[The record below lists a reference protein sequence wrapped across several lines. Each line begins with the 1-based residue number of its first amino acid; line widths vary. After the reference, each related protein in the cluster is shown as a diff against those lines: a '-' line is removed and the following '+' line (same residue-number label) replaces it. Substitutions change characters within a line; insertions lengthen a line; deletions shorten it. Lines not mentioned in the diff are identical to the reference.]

1 MTDMTTQLLSLPIDA
16 FRDPALRDA
25 GDLAVFASV
34 NEAVASLRPDEP
46 VQCLFPAALRA
57 NARAFLGQFP
67 GKTLYA
73 VKVNPDRRVL
83 QTLHAAGVRHFDVA
97 SLGEVELVHSLFPN
111 ARMSFM
117 HPVKS
122 RRAIATAFRLGVR
135 DFVVDSESE
144 IIKILEETGAARRVN
159 LFVRIALP
167 KGSAAYDLSGKFGA
181 EHDEA
186 VTLLRQAR
194 RVSHKLGLCFHVGSQ
209 CMEPESYRTA
219 IERAR
224 AIVTDAGVKLDV
236 LDVGGGFPIAYP
248 DMTPPPFAD
257 YMDVIRQAVADNG
270 FANTELWCE
279 PGRGLAGTGGV
290 VIAKVEHRRGDKL
303 YLNDGT
309 YGSLFDAGNG
319 LGWRYPVRLIRPD
332 AAPVKAD
339 VPQPSEVLAPF
350 SFFGPTCDNIDF
362 MKGPFHLPED
372 VREGDWIEIG
382 QLGAYGF
389 AMRTGFN
396 GFTADTTVAVIPES
410 GFGAESRT
418 ELDFPRA
425 VRKDARPI
433 RLQDKLAAR
442 RAARR

>member
-1 MTDMTTQLLSLPIDA
+1 MTEMTTQLLSLPIDA
-16 FRDPALRDA
+16 FRDASETP
-25 GDLAVFASV
+25 VFASV
-34 NEAVASLRPDEP
+34 DEAVATLRPDEP
-46 VQCLFPAALRA
+46 VQCLFPEQLRA

-83 QTLHAAGVRHFDVA
+83 QYLYNAGVRHFDVA
-97 SLGEVELVHSLFPN
+97 SLGEVELVHSMFPN

-144 IIKILEETGAARRVN
+144 ILKILEETNAARRIN

-194 RVSHKLGLCFHVGSQ
+194 RVSNKLGLCFHVGSQ
-209 CMEPESYRTA
+209 CMSPASYAQA
-219 IERAR
+219 IEKAR
-224 AIVTDAGVKLDV
+224 AIVAEAGVKLDI

-248 DMTPPPFAD
+248 DMVPPPLED
-257 YMDVIRQAVADNG
+257 YMDAIRKAVAHHG
-270 FANTELWCE
+270 FAGTELWCE
-279 PGRGLAGTGGV
+279 PGRGLAGTGGI
-290 VIAKVEHRRGDKL
+290 VIVKVEHRRGDKL

-332 AAPVKAD
+332 AATVTTD
-339 VPQPSEVLAPF
+339 VPQPSETLKPF

-372 VREGDWIEIG
+372 VREGDWIEVG

-396 GFTADTTVAVIPES
+396 GFTADTTVAVLPEM
-410 GFGAESRT
+410 GFPKEA
-418 ELDFPRA
+418 
-425 VRKDARPI
+425 RKGARPI
-433 RLQDKLAAR
+433 RIQDKLAAR
-442 RAARR
+442 RAARTADKQGL